1 MFPRHTEAEGIS
13 YHKVIVAGCHNT
25 EDITITN
32 ETFESSCTHAIVSAF
47 ADKDFNLDRRI
58 LPSSRCSGPL
68 NLEVHLKNI
77 CECLNKRAYMPE
89 GDSKKQAAE
98 LLKSKLSEEIALV
111 NIWDISINEIVIYF
125 LMAMSGHLHNS
136 CTWLFLNIEKN
147 EDELDIHPDTQDSKK
162 KIVLQWRPRLHYLL
176 RACKISQPEQHA
188 NNMCMAFTNMLTE
201 KLKNKVQMAAE
212 HVGVSLTLEED
223 GDDFLYQKFK
233 EVIDKTSSQD
243 VPVSWVFLRTSFYL
257 QPKIF
262 IEKKLLAKQAEEYG
276 ITTESFDEF
285 CKFYTS
291 FGSIFDLTL
300 INPEYPYVIVK
311 PMRFLSFL
319 DVYLHPRDDRLR
331 TYPTMKLNIVH
342 EANCIYAYGED
353 WSAFLE
359 ALISV
364 GLVAKMKGERLVL
377 PDHDVHDQDNYY
389 YIPFSSKGE
398 LVTEVDPTAVY
409 LFTSVD
415 TLPVFKLAC
424 LVKYLL
430 NELSGSKLVPCTEAN
445 QAIIRT
451 TDSIIT
457 IVSCSPVT
465 KLHISSI
472 NNAVY
477 FSVLSVCQKI
487 AEDCNA
493 NTPKYKFIVI
503 CSKYGHALHAKDIP
517 FCLSHTLPSTT
528 LCDECK
534 RVGNINAWNEALRKV
549 SNYMLI

>member
-1 MFPRHTEAEGIS
+1 MRVYPRHTEAKGIS

-32 ETFESSCTHAIVSAF
+32 ETYESSCTHAIVSAF
-47 ADKDFNLDRRI
+47 ADKDFNLDRSI
-58 LPSSRCSGPL
+58 LPPSNYSGPL

-77 CECLNKRAYMPE
+77 CECLNKREYMPE

-98 LLKSKLSEEIALV
+98 LPMSKLSEEIALV

-162 KIVLQWRPRLHYLL
+162 KVLQWRPRLHYLL
-176 RACKISQPEQHA
+176 RACKISQPEHHA
-188 NNMCMAFTNMLTE
+188 NNKCMAFTNMLTE
-201 KLKNKVQMAAE
+201 KLKNKVQMAAK

-223 GDDFLYQKFK
+223 GDDVLYQKFK
-233 EVIDKTSSQD
+233 EVVYMTPCQD
-243 VPVSWVFLRTSFYL
+243 IPVSWVFLCTSFYL

-262 IEKKLLAKQAEEYG
+262 LKRDILAKQAEEYG
-276 ITTESFDEF
+276 ITAKSFDKF

-291 FGSIFDLTL
+291 FGSIFDLTP

-342 EANCIYAYGED
+342 EANCIYAYGKD

-364 GLVAKMKGERLVL
+364 GLVAKMKGKRLVL
-377 PDHDVHDQDNYY
+377 PDHDIHDQDNYY

-409 LFTSVD
+409 LFTSID
-415 TLPVFKLAC
+415 TSPVFKLAC

-430 NELSGSKLVPCTEAN
+430 NELPESKLVPCTETN
-445 QAIIRT
+445 QAIIKVRPGT
-451 TDSIIT
+451 CNCSTIT

-472 NNAVY
+472 NNAIY
-477 FSVLSVCQKI
+477 SSVLSVCQKLQKI
-487 AEDCNA
+487 AMQIQQSTN
-493 NTPKYKFIVI
+493 
-503 CSKYGHALHAKDIP
+503 
-517 FCLSHTLPSTT
+517 LS
-528 LCDECK
+528 
-534 RVGNINAWNEALRKV
+534 
-549 SNYMLI
+549 